1 MAPTDPEP
9 RRPDSPD
16 TDSPGAG
23 SPDSD
28 PRGGGSTRAE
38 EGLVL
43 ACYHDAWDVALD
55 GGEEVR
61 CSVRARHFARLGK
74 EEKLLAAGDRVKVE
88 IANDGA
94 CVIEESF
101 PRETVL
107 SRLLPGSRRP
117 TEQVIIA
124 NAEQLVAVASFVGP
138 PLNRRLLDRFLVIGE
153 DAELECA
160 VVLNKIDLVSEDVW
174 RRHASVYETAG
185 YRVIPSC
192 AVDGRGVPELASL
205 LESRFSVLA
214 GASGSGKSSLL
225 NAIEPGLGIRV
236 REVSEKT
243 RKGKHTTSNVT
254 VFRLKDGSLVAD
266 TPGFREL
273 GLWRIAAEEL
283 GFLFPE
289 FRECIPDCKYP
300 SCSHGPEPGCAVKIA
315 VKAGSID
322 ADRYESYLKLHSE
335 LSTRRKAAAPD
346 GGPIPPV

>member
-1 MAPTDPEP
+1 MRSPDPEAQ
-9 RRPDSPD
+9 RSE
-16 TDSPGAG
+16 SSGAG
-23 SPDSD
+23 
-28 PRGGGSTRAE
+28 PRGGDADSADSPRSE

-55 GGEEVR
+55 RGEEVR
-61 CSVRARHFARLGK
+61 CSVRARHFASLGK
-74 EEKLLAAGDRVKVE
+74 EEKLLAAGDRVRVE
-88 IANDGA
+88 IARDGA

-101 PRETVL
+101 ERETVL

-124 NAEQLVAVASFVGP
+124 NAEQLVAVASFVEP

-160 VVLNKIDLVSEDVW
+160 VVLNKIDLVSEDTW
-174 RRHASVYETAG
+174 RRHAGVYETAG
-185 YRVIPSC
+185 YRVIPTC
-192 AVDGRGVPELASL
+192 AVDGRGVPELAAL
-205 LESRFSVLA
+205 IEGRFSVLA

-236 REVSEKT
+236 REISEKT

-273 GLWRIAAEEL
+273 GLWKIAAEEL

-289 FRECIPDCKYP
+289 FRESIPECKYP
-300 SCSHGPEPGCAVKIA
+300 SCSHGPEPGCAVKAA
-315 VKAGSID
+315 VEAGSID
-322 ADRYESYLKLHSE
+322 ADRYESYLKLHGE
-335 LSTRRKAAAPD
+335 MSTRRKVEAPD
-346 GGPIPPV
+346 GGPLPPV